1 MSMASRVFSWRCRRA
16 VRVLETR
23 RRRELEAD
31 LGAHATGRD
40 RADLLAL
47 LDQDDWAHD
56 EVGDAQTAEVRDIL
70 VRQQVREGRRRRPA
84 AGFAVTRPGW

>member
-16 VRVLETR
+16 VRVLEMR
-23 RRRELEAD
+23 RCRELEAD

-47 LDQDDWAHD
+47 LDQYD
-56 EVGDAQTAEVRDIL
+56 DAQTAEVRDIL
-70 VRQQVREGRRRRPA
+70 VRQQVREERRRRPV